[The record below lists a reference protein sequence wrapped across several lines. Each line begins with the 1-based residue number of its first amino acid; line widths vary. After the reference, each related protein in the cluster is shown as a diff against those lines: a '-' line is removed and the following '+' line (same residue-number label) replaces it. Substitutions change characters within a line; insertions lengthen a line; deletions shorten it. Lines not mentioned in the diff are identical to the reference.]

1 MPLIE
6 SQPDA
11 LARVYATSLFELAE
25 AKGGREKVEKTLGE
39 LEEVIELAR
48 RDTRFNEFLSSRVI
62 SAKARDAALS
72 KIFGRAT
79 TGLTLRFLRLLNEK
93 GRLGVLIPIVTAFDS
108 IVQDRFGRVEV
119 DVMTASPVDADALR
133 AIKDKLTQ
141 TLGKD
146 VIVHPYTDPAMIGGV
161 RLRIGDQ
168 LVDASVA
175 TRLHKLRDR
184 LGDSGGAEIRAR
196 ASRIIIEDSGQN

>member
-39 LEEVIELAR
+39 LEEVVELAR
-48 RDTRFNEFLSSRVI
+48 RDKRFNEFLSSRVL
-62 SAKARDAALS
+62 SKKARDASLQ
-72 KIFGRAT
+72 KIFGQAA

-93 GRLGVLIPIVTAFDS
+93 DRLGSLIPIVNAFDQ
-108 IVQDRFGRVEV
+108 IVQERFGRVEV
-119 DVMTASPVDADALR
+119 DVTTASPVDADQLR
-133 AIKDKLTQ
+133 SIKEKLSQ

-146 VIVHPYTDPAMIGGV
+146 VIVHPYTDPSMIGGV

-175 TRLHKLRDR
+175 TRLRKMRDQ
-184 LGDSGGAEIRAR
+184 LAESGGAEVRAR
-196 ASRIIIEDSGQN
+196 ASRIIEDSTQN